1 MTELIA
7 IVLGS
12 EAVTVIITAI
22 ITAISNRKSKL
33 KTIETELANIDKKL
47 GKSEKD
53 ALRTQLLLMISDYPE
68 EKAEIMTLAQHYF
81 GGLHG
86 NWYLST
92 LFDQWMKKHGIT
104 APSWFQIGGDIND

>member
-1 MTELIA
+1 MNELIA

-33 KTIETELANIDKKL
+33 KTIETELTNIDKKL

-68 EKAEIMTLAQHYF
+68 ERRK
-81 GGLHG
+81 
-86 NWYLST
+86 S
-92 LFDQWMKKHGIT
+92 
-104 APSWFQIGGDIND
+104 